1 MVGNLTVDI
10 SPDTDIEYMAHRKRQ
25 RGFSLDEWDFEA
37 DFGRFTDTIVPV
49 FEDAIDNYLKEET
62 PFYVIIPLLDYF
74 EEHNE
79 DPNRPLKLMWSFG
92 LNEDRDAY
100 VYETSLDERVALQFE
115 MLRMNDE
122 ARDKYL
128 MTAARVEKFK
138 LFATA
143 LRELAD
149 KIDVEL
155 TKVKLEQGT
164 SHGG

>member
-10 SPDTDIEYMAHRKRQ
+10 SPDSDVDYMARLKRDK
-25 RGFSLDEWDFEA
+25 GFSLSEWDFYG
-37 DFGRFTDTIVPV
+37 DFGRFNEVILPI
-49 FEDAIDNYLKEET
+49 FEEAIDNYLKEET
-62 PFYVIIPLLDYF
+62 PFYVNIPLLDYF

-115 MLRMNDE
+115 MLRINDE
-122 ARDKYL
+122 VRDKYS

-155 TKVKLEQGT
+155 TKVVLEEQT
-164 SHGG
+164 DD

>member
-1 MVGNLTVDI
+1 MEGNLTVDI
-10 SPDTDIEYMAHRKRQ
+10 SPDIDVDYMARLKRDK
-25 RGFSLDEWDFEA
+25 GFSLSEWDFYG
-37 DFGRFTDTIVPV
+37 DFGRFTETILPV
-49 FEDAIDNYLKEET
+49 FEFAIDEYLKEET
-62 PFYVIIPLLDYF
+62 PFYVNIPLLDCF

-115 MLRMNDE
+115 MLRINDE
-122 ARDKYL
+122 ARDKYS

-155 TKVKLEQGT
+155 TKVKLEQADG
-164 SHGG
+164 